1 MFGDKM
7 NVYIASSLDNSASV
21 AKAAEFFESHGYQ
34 ITYKW
39 HEHGRIED
47 ESKLAE
53 IGKLEYQ
60 GVVDA
65 DFLVLL
71 MPARYGSHVEF
82 GIALALNKPIYI
94 ITGGHEFEE
103 KSFYHLPL
111 VSRYED
117 LQQLIGGVDNGR
129 KYTQEA

>member
-1 MFGDKM
+1 M

-117 LQQLIGGVDNGR
+117 LQQLIGGADNGR

>member
-1 MFGDKM
+1 M

>member
-1 MFGDKM
+1 M

-82 GIALALNKPIYI
+82 GIALALSKPIYI